1 MKLSHTDIIAF
12 LALACYSVSA
22 FHSISPPSRR
32 GTFIPCNAK
41 KLNSFSFRS
50 PVSLSSSSDA
60 LSETVTNNGYVDLLE
75 EVDAIYD
82 SIDLNQDGSISNE
95 ELLRHLIETMGYSE
109 DSAKSLFQVLD
120 IDANGEI
127 SREEMKFA
135 FSNYGAVALYLA
147 LGLGG
152 GEETSTMYSQRIKEI
167 TKRNSAADPDSSNK
181 LFLNDLSDLIF
192 DMIDTDQSGEI
203 TTQELREHFE
213 KVTTVGGEHADIA
226 RAKEYVETI
235 FQVLDLNADGVIERE
250 EMRDAFQQY
259 DFRMLYS
266 TLGLSV
272 YTKRSIV

>member
-1 MKLSHTDIIAF
+1 MNLSHTVIITC
-12 LALACYSVSA
+12 LALACNSVDA
-22 FHSISPPSRR
+22 FHSITPPSRR
-32 GTFIPCNAK
+32 GTFIIPCNAK
-41 KLNSFSFRS
+41 KLNSFSSRS
-50 PVSLSSSSDA
+50 PVSLSSSS
-60 LSETVTNNGYVDLLE
+60 GK
-75 EVDAIYD
+75 
-82 SIDLNQDGSISNE
+82 LNHDGSISNE
-95 ELLRHLIETMGYSE
+95 GLIGRLIDKMGYPE

-203 TTQELREHFE
+203 TTKELREHFE
-213 KVTTVGGEHADIA
+213 KMAVV
-226 RAKEYVETI
+226 VML
-235 FQVLDLNADGVIERE
+235 QE
-250 EMRDAFQQY
+250 ELKA
-259 DFRMLYS
+259 S
-266 TLGLSV
+266 S
-272 YTKRSIV
+272 K